1 MPSCRL
7 ALWVLASAFL
17 ISSCKD
23 EIIVG
28 SDLLDDEIIMVDVT
42 DQVTMQSDVEPG
54 NPFVTF
60 DSLSLSRRTVFVGKI
75 SDGVFGSLTPS
86 LALMFNLNTSSLPA
100 YPVGE
105 KPLRADSLV
114 LALTYDTLATYGSLM
129 MPFQVTVSSLS
140 ERLPAGTRLMS
151 DLAVNT
157 GQILADTIMYI
168 KPKDSVRIVNPA
180 TEQTISQL
188 PQMRVRLPIDLANRI
203 LFDTV
208 AAVSDSAFAEIIKG
222 VLIKANS
229 ADSRGVFGFNLSA
242 QALSSSISNKLIL
255 YYTES
260 DTVKKSYVYS
270 INRRFANVTERDYTS
285 SMVEAAVADST
296 LGNEIAYVQGFGG
309 PMMKLTFKDLSA
321 LDDKIIN
328 FARLYITAESASG
341 NFGEFPACNQLYAFK
356 KESDGD
362 FVTIDDIIASSAS
375 LTTTVFGG
383 TKKESAG
390 KATYILNI
398 TNQLKAFLKDP
409 ALERSIY
416 LSVPLT
422 AENIQRAVMYGAGHG
437 SDAIKLKVNFTS
449 K

>member
-1 MPSCRL
+1 MPSRRL

-17 ISSCKD
+17 LSSCKD

-270 INRRFANVTERDYTS
+270 INRRFANVTERDYIS

-356 KESDGD
+356 KESEGD

>member
-1 MPSCRL
+1 MPSRRL

-17 ISSCKD
+17 LSSCKD

-105 KPLRADSLV
+105 KPLRGDSLV

-222 VLIKANS
+222 VLIKANA

-270 INRRFANVTERDYTS
+270 INRRFANLTERDYTS
-285 SMVEAAVADST
+285 SVVEAAVADST

>member
-270 INRRFANVTERDYTS
+270 INRRFANLTERDYTS